1 MGIGFTSG
9 DDEIEEEYIP
19 LYRTIIECPICEDD
33 LANNDKGECTCK
45 NLEIGEIETSSKV
58 RHIVKSNWTHFKTV
72 AYSKEPPNI
81 YEVLI
86 TDELP

>member
-1 MGIGFTSG
+1 MALGFTS
-9 DDEIEEEYIP
+9 DVDETEEEYIP
-19 LYRTIIECPICEDD
+19 LYKTIIECPICKDD
-33 LANNDKGECTCK
+33 LANYNEGKCTCK
-45 NLEIGEIETSSKV
+45 NLEIGEIETISKV

-72 AYSKEPPNI
+72 TYNEEPPNI